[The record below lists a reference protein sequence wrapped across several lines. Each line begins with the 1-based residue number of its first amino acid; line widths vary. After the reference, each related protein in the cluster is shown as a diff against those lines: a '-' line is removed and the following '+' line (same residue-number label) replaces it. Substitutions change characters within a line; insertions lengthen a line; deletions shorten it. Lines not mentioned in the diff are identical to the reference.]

1 MHNRNSTYFAIDASE
16 GWVIFVHFEIDFRG
30 SDGESPTSFSDRGN
44 KLGRGAQN
52 NRAYNTEIYFYFSLG
67 KLTQIMCCQSVINKR
82 CVGLMQVSS

>member
-16 GWVIFVHFEIDFRG
+16 GWVIFVHFKIYFRG

-52 NRAYNTEIYFYFSLG
+52 NRAYNTEICFLFFTG
-67 KLTQIMCCQSVINKR
+67 EINPDY
-82 CVGLMQVSS
+82 VSPVSHQQTMRWPNAS